1 MQDRYL
7 EDVLS
12 FRLGALAFRPWGFHG
27 LEIDREAIAGGAFGV
42 TAASGI
48 MPDGLLFDAP
58 LADAVPPPKPLDEAW
73 DPDRPTLDVYLAI
86 PEYRPDGFNV
96 ASAQRDQSTR
106 YRAELL
112 MRRDENNGLA
122 EKPVQ
127 VAKKNLRFLVEGES
141 LDGSSA
147 LPIARVVRGP
157 TGETTLDPR
166 FVPPLLDIGASEYLM
181 NINRRLVELLAAKST
196 TLSGMRRQ
204 RNASLAD
211 FGISDVAN
219 FWLLYT
225 VNTHLPAIRH
235 LYETRRGHPAELFS
249 AMTALA
255 GALTTFSTV
264 VHPRSIPS
272 YDHANLSDCYTRLDA
287 MLRDLLDTVVP
298 SNFVALPLRSEQ
310 PLVHAVALDEDR
322 FLTAPQL
329 YLAVSSATKV
339 ADLIRAVPQLV

>member
-1 MQDRYL
+1 MRQLQPVLWTKGVLLSPQHLQMQDRYL
-7 EDVLS
+7 EDLLS
-12 FRLGALAFRPWGFHG
+12 FRLGALAFRPWGFYE
-27 LEIDREAIAGGAFGV
+27 LEIDREALAGGAFAV
-42 TAASGI
+42 TSASGI
-48 MPDGLLFDAP
+48 MPDGLPFSAP
-58 LADAVPPPKPLDEAW
+58 LSDPVPPPKPLDEAW
-73 DPDRPTLDVYLAI
+73 DPDRPTLEVYLTI

-147 LPIARVVRGP
+147 LPVARVVRGS

-166 FVPPLLDIGASEYLM
+166 FVPPLLDIGASEHLM
-181 NINRRLVELLAAKST
+181 NINRRLVELLSAKST
-196 TLSGMRRQ
+196 MLSGMRRQ

-225 VNTHLPAIRH
+225 VNTHLPAMRH
-235 LYETRRGHPAELFS
+235 LVRDASRASG
-249 AMTALA
+249 
-255 GALTTFSTV
+255 GAV
-264 VHPRSIPS
+264 
-272 YDHANLSDCYTRLDA
+272 
-287 MLRDLLDTVVP
+287 LRDDGAGRRAHHILDGRPPAVDSVVRSCEPVGLLHAIGRDASRSTRDGGAVELRR
-298 SNFVALPLRSEQ
+298 VAAAQ
-310 PLVHAVALDEDR
+310 
-322 FLTAPQL
+322 
-329 YLAVSSATKV
+329 
-339 ADLIRAVPQLV
+339 